1 MSKLF
6 VSYMLL
12 WCALFSRL
20 AAQQNQSLTD
30 LSSSIAANLQYLKL
44 ESEVMVRQ
52 LALSQEK
59 LLLSETERQ
68 RQEQLLTQLSSSL
81 TSINEQL
88 TDSYLT
94 ITRYEQQLMQRSK
107 IINVLLAVIC
117 VRIVLMVIGYIVYAN
132 GIYIPRW
139 LDILL

>member
-12 WCALFSRL
+12 WCALFSHL
-20 AAQQNQSLTD
+20 AAQQSQSLMD

>member
-30 LSSSIAANLQYLKL
+30 LSSSIADNLQYLKL

>member
-6 VSYMLL
+6 VSCMLL
-12 WCALFSRL
+12 WCALFSHL

-107 IINVLLAVIC
+107 IISVLLIVIC
-117 VRIVLMVIGYIVYAN
+117 VRIVLMIIGYIVYAK